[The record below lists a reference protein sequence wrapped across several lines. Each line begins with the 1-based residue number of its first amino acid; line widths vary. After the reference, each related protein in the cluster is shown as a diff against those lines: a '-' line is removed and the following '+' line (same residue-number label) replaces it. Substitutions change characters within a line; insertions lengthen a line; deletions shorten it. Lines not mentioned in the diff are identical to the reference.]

1 MSAVEHTEVRTAA
14 LDGWFVERIAE
25 TTLNAAAGPAGTL
38 VERVAPRRGVMAPLH
53 ARTEDETYHVLT
65 GELTFFVGD
74 EIVRAR
80 AGDVVVAPRGV
91 PHTYRVESDGTRWLV
106 LTRLVSVARFEDF
119 GRALAEPQSVWDG
132 RLAERGGG
140 CGLGRHRRGQRDHRP
155 GPPGML
161 PAQL

>member
-1 MSAVEHTEVRTAA
+1 
-14 LDGWFVERIAE
+14 
-25 TTLNAAAGPAGTL
+25 
-38 VERVAPRRGVMAPLH
+38 
-53 ARTEDETYHVLT
+53 
-65 GELTFFVGD
+65 
-74 EIVRAR
+74 VRAR

-119 GRALAEPQSVWDG
+119 GRALAEPQGDG
-132 RLAERGGG
+132 TDAWPSAEEAAGLAGIAAVNGITV
-140 CGLGRHRRGQRDHRP
+140 L